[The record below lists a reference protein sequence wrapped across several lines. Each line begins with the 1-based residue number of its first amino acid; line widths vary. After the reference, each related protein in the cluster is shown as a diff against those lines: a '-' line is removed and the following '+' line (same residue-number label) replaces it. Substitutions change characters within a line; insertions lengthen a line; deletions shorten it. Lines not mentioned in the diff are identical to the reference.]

1 METRKILRYLLK
13 LFGVS
18 NPLGWDGDTASTP
31 ENVHAREVSN
41 PLGWDG
47 DFDTI
52 HVRTGLP
59 KVSNPLGWDGD
70 ADKYLLWTPE
80 IMFLIH

>member
-1 METRKILRYLLK
+1 MNQKTKHRQNY
-13 LFGVS
+13 
-18 NPLGWDGDTASTP
+18 
-31 ENVHAREVSN
+31 VSN